1 MTTSEYLVAELEA
14 AQALPASWRETFLA
28 VPREQFI
35 PAQIWVS
42 DSDRYVPLDYHR
54 HPQRWRAAVYGNT
67 TLVTQFDDGATV
79 WPAVGHRATSSASDP
94 DVVAE
99 MLDCLQ
105 VCGGHRV
112 LELGTGTGYSSAL
125 LAHRVGAA
133 GVTTVE
139 IDPVVAAAATAALQ
153 ASGYLVST
161 VVGDAAAGYP
171 ANAPYDRVIAT
182 VAPSLGAV
190 PSEWLAQTRPGG
202 VIVTPVRTDY
212 VGSGA
217 LVRFTV
223 HPEGTATGHPV
234 SKVGFM
240 PLRAQRTP
248 YLSFVDIADQA
259 DQDDN
264 AEVSQTT
271 TPPGLVATTVD
282 VRWAI
287 STRIAPC
294 RWGHRPPTATRPQH
308 QLWFADH
315 ATGSWATAWYDRG
328 GGPSQIRQHGP
339 RPLWDAIDDA
349 YRWWR
354 DQGEPPLTQWQLT
367 ISSDQQTTSLAAA
380 H

>member
-1 MTTSEYLVAELEA
+1 MTASEQLVAVLEA
-14 AQALPASWRETFLA
+14 AQALSACWRETFLA

-42 DSDRYVPLDYHR
+42 DGDRDVPLDYHS
-54 HPQRWRAAVYGNT
+54 HPDRWRAAVYGNT

-79 WPAVGHRATSSASDP
+79 WPAVGRRATSSASDP

-105 VCGGHRV
+105 VWGGHRV
-112 LELGTGTGYSSAL
+112 LELGTGTGYSTAL
-125 LAHRVGAA
+125 LAHRIGVA

-139 IDPVVAAAATAALQ
+139 IDPVVAAAAKAALQ
-153 ASGYLVST
+153 AHGCPVT
-161 VVGDAAAGYP
+161 IVVGDAAAGYP
-171 ANAPYDRVIAT
+171 GNAPYDRVIAT
-182 VAPSLGAV
+182 VAASLGAM
-190 PSEWLAQTRPGG
+190 PYEWVAQTRPGG
-202 VIVTPVRTDY
+202 VIVAPVRTDY

-217 LVRFTV
+217 LVRFSV
-223 HPEGTATGHPV
+223 HAEGTATGHPV

-248 YLSFVDIADQA
+248 DADLSFVDVA

-271 TPPGLVATTVD
+271 TPPWLVAATVE

-287 STRIAPC
+287 STRIIPC
-294 RWGHRPPTATRPQH
+294 RWGHRPPSATRPQH
-308 QLWFADH
+308 QLWFADN
-315 ATGSWATAWYDRG
+315 ATGSWAIARYDRS
-328 GGPSQIRQHGP
+328 GGPYQIRQHGP
-339 RPLWDAIDDA
+339 RHLWDEIDDA
-349 YRWWR
+349 YRWWC
-354 DQGEPPLTQWQLT
+354 DHGEPPLTRWRLS
-367 ISSDQQTTSLAAA
+367 ISPDQQTTSLAAA

>member
-1 MTTSEYLVAELEA
+1 MTTSEHLVAELEA
-14 AQALPASWRETFLA
+14 SQALSASWRETFLA
-28 VPREQFI
+28 VPRERFI

-42 DSDRYVPLDYHR
+42 DGDRDMPLDFHS
-54 HPQRWRAAVYGNT
+54 HPQRWRSAVYGNT

-79 WPAVGHRATSSASDP
+79 WPAVGQRATSAASDP

-99 MLDCLQ
+99 MLDCLE
-105 VCGGHRV
+105 VSGGQRV
-112 LELGTGTGYSSAL
+112 LELGTGTGYSTAL
-125 LAHRVGAA
+125 LAHQIGAA
-133 GVTTVE
+133 GITTVE
-139 IDPVVAAAATAALQ
+139 IDRVVATAAKATLE
-153 ASGYLVST
+153 ANGYLVTT

-190 PSEWLAQTRPGG
+190 PYEWLAQTRPGG

-223 HPEGTATGHPV
+223 YPEGTATGHPV

-248 YLSFVDIADQA
+248 YVNLSPVDIADQ
-259 DQDDN
+259 DN
-264 AEVSQTT
+264 DAEVSQTT
-271 TPPGLVATTVD
+271 TPPWLVATTVD

-294 RWGHRPPTATRPQH
+294 RWGHWPPTAIRPRH
-308 QLWFADH
+308 QLWFADN
-315 ATGSWATAWYDRG
+315 ATGSWALACYDRS
-328 GGPSQIRQHGP
+328 GGPYQIRQCGP
-339 RPLWDAIDDA
+339 RHLWDEIEDA
-349 YRWWR
+349 YQWWCN
-354 DQGEPPLTQWQLT
+354 QGKPPLTQWRLT
-367 ISSDQQTTSLAAA
+367 MSSDQQTTSLAAT

>member
-1 MTTSEYLVAELEA
+1 MTTSEQLVAALEA
-14 AQALPASWRETFLA
+14 AQALPASWREAFLA

-42 DSDRYVPLDYHR
+42 DGERDVPLDYHS
-54 HPQRWRAAVYGNT
+54 HPDRWRAAVYGNT
-67 TLVTQFDDGATV
+67 TLVTQFDDGATA
-79 WPAVGHRATSSASDP
+79 WPAVGRRATSSASDP

-105 VCGGHRV
+105 VCGGQRV
-112 LELGTGTGYSSAL
+112 LELGTGTGYSTAL
-125 LAHRVGAA
+125 LAHRIGAV

-139 IDPVVAAAATAALQ
+139 IDPVVAAAAKAALQ
-153 ASGYLVST
+153 ANGYPVTT

-182 VAPSLGAV
+182 VAASLGAV

-223 HPEGTATGHPV
+223 HAEGTATGHPV

-240 PLRAQRTP
+240 PLRAQRSP
-248 YLSFVDIADQA
+248 CVDLSFVEVA
-259 DQDDN
+259 DQDGA
-264 AEVSQTT
+264 AEASQTT
-271 TPPGLVATTVD
+271 TPPWLVATTVD

-294 RWGHRPPTATRPQH
+294 RWGHRPPTATHPQH

-315 ATGSWATAWYDRG
+315 ATGSWAIARYDRC
-328 GGPSQIRQHGP
+328 GGPYPIRQHGP
-339 RPLWDAIDDA
+339 RHLWDEIDGA
-349 YRWWR
+349 YRWWC
-354 DQGEPPLTQWQLT
+354 DQGEPPLTQWRLS
-367 ISSDQQTTSLAAA
+367 ISRDQQTTSLDAA